1 MNDVAMESERREGL
15 VVDSVSVQYGKIP
28 AVINV
33 SLTVGPGEIVILV
46 GPNSAGKSSL
56 LQALATRARFVKVT
70 GSVFVNGQKIDGMA
84 TSRRWRT
91 GLRLVPQ
98 GRQIFPSLDVEEN
111 LRVVADNLDIPWG
124 EAIESA
130 RSFFP
135 QIFLKRVG
143 TPAGN
148 LSGGEQQMLALARVL
163 IGKPRVLLLDE
174 PGLGLARVIIHELA
188 RVIQD
193 LRRQNLV
200 ILLTDQGVEAWAKI
214 MNRAYV
220 IIRGEMI
227 GTAPDRN
234 AAETLLG
241 IKGWND
247 GKGIQ
252 EVG

>member
-1 MNDVAMESERREGL
+1 M
-15 VVDSVSVQYGKIP
+15 
-28 AVINV
+28 
-33 SLTVGPGEIVILV
+33 
-46 GPNSAGKSSL
+46 
-56 LQALATRARFVKVT
+56 
-70 GSVFVNGQKIDGMA
+70 
-84 TSRRWRT
+84 
-91 GLRLVPQ
+91 
-98 GRQIFPSLDVEEN
+98 
-111 LRVVADNLDIPWG
+111 VADNLAIPWG

-135 QIFLKRVG
+135 QIFLKRLG
-143 TPAGN
+143 TPADN

-220 IIRGEMI
+220 IIRGEIM
-227 GTAPDRN
+227 GTASDRN
-234 AAETLLG
+234 TVEALLG
-241 IKGWND
+241 IKG
-247 GKGIQ
+247 I
-252 EVG
+252 

>member
-1 MNDVAMESERREGL
+1 MNDITMKSDPREGL
-15 VVDSVSVQYGKIP
+15 VVDRVSVQYGKIP
-28 AVINV
+28 AVVNV
-33 SLTVGPGEIVILV
+33 SLTVGPGEIVTVV

-56 LQALATRARFVKVT
+56 LQALATRSRFVKVT
-70 GSVFVNGQKIDGMA
+70 GSIFVDGRKIDGLA

-111 LRVVADNLDIPWG
+111 LRVVADNLAIPWE
-124 EAIESA
+124 EAIEGA
-130 RSFFP
+130 RSLFP

-193 LRRQNLV
+193 LGRQNLV

-214 MNRAYV
+214 MNRAHV
-220 IIRGEMI
+220 IIRGEI
-227 GTAPDRN
+227 VGIATDRN
-234 AAETLLG
+234 TVEALLG
-241 IKGWND
+241 IKGL
-247 GKGIQ
+247 
-252 EVG
+252 